1 MSLLGPDGKEM
12 QPAQAPEARRM
23 PSRQEKFN
31 MIYMM
36 VTLMTAEERRMLK
49 KSLRPLIRELDFK
62 YPNGMSEGDM
72 RHDIEKAA
80 NAVVPDGEAI
90 QPENAEVAAPLDIP
104 VQPEGN
110 ENGTEVTPLHAGDAQ

>member
-1 MSLLGPDGKEM
+1 
-12 QPAQAPEARRM
+12 
-23 PSRQEKFN
+23 

-49 KSLRPLIRELDFK
+49 KSLRPLIRELDIK

-80 NAVVPDGEAI
+80 NAVVPNVEGN
-90 QPENAEVAAPLDIP
+90 QSENAEVAAPLDIP
-104 VQPEGN
+104 VQPEGDK
-110 ENGTEVTPLHAGDAQ
+110 NGGEVAPVGETIQ